1 MLRGERAAFRIAP
14 ELSFAQKEC
23 SLKPPKGMS
32 AEADLVIDIQLVH
45 WYRKGQVRAVGDDG
59 VILRTTKGSESWEHP
74 RPPFEVKIFL
84 QAVHFLH
91 LISYVI
97 WSDLFVST
105 MVVSARH
112 HT

>member
-1 MLRGERAAFRIAP
+1 MTLKGIVTFTAGMLRGERAAFRIAP

-45 WYRKGQVRAVGDDG
+45 WYRKGQVRAVGEDG

-74 RPPFEVKIFL
+74 RPPFEVNPFL
-84 QAVHFLH
+84 GMLRSLCATN
-91 LISYVI
+91 S
-97 WSDLFVST
+97 
-105 MVVSARH
+105 
-112 HT
+112 